1 MTTDTT
7 EKAFQNDIVDYLVG
21 TGYWKRNHLNYQRAT
36 CLDIE
41 IVLKFVQNTQP
52 RQWRKFKSFY
62 GEAAEKKFFYRLIN
76 ELNKKG
82 TIYVL
87 RNGFK
92 DVGCNFQLFYP
103 QPNNNMNPDLF
114 EKYQNNVFSVMDE
127 VEYEQKENSKRLDL
141 VIFINGIPVISIE
154 LKDTFSQGVEKA
166 RDQYKNDRDPKE
178 KIFQYCLV
186 HFAVSDEKI
195 LMSTKLKGNN
205 TEFLPF
211 NKDIDNPVVPDDYKT
226 SYLYREILKTDNLAK
241 LISHFIYMEK
251 EERSEETKP
260 IFPRYHQWDCV
271 NKLLQD
277 ALPGNNYLIEHSA
290 GSGKSKTIAWL
301 AHGLIKKFDRLDHR
315 IYDMVIVVSDRKVI
329 DKQLQEQVQAI
340 EKKKGVVDNI
350 DKRSSQLRE
359 AMKTGSNIVVSTIQ
373 KFPYILE
380 KVKELPERRYA
391 VIIDEAHSSQSGTLS
406 RKMRQIL
413 TSQSLDEA
421 EKIEAEDMDEA
432 DEELL
437 NEMQSYKNL
446 GNLSFFAFTATP
458 KGKTLEMFGTKNE
471 HGEFY
476 PFHCYSMKQ
485 AIKEGFILDVLQ
497 NYLTYKTYFKLVKQV
512 QDDPMFKENKAK
524 RLLRNFVEKQPAVIS
539 KKTQI
544 MLDHFVASTYH
555 KVGEKAKA
563 MVIARSRLHAVLY
576 KKEFDKIILAEGYP
590 FKTLVAYTGII
601 NHQGKEITEN
611 SMNNLPRSKS
621 IKSAFEE
628 DIYRILIVANKF
640 QTGFDQPLLHT
651 IYVDKQ
657 LNGITAVQSLS
668 RANRIYPPHK
678 TDTLILDFV
687 NEPEVIQKSFQ
698 PYYETSFLS
707 EGTDPHKLY
716 DLEDKLM
723 DYKII
728 DWSDVEEFYKNFKKS
743 APQAKLHNIF
753 YPIIKEF
760 NKKNQEDKV
769 NFKKTLKR
777 YQNIYAFLSQLIPF
791 VDINLEKL
799 FIFNKFLYKKLPTIN
814 DPLPFQVLQDV
825 ELDSYKIVK
834 KGYKKFSM
842 TEEEGEVSGIAD
854 DIGKYLEEEEAKL
867 SKIIKDLNEAFG
879 TEFTDDDRV
888 FLQRTKDNL
897 LKNDDLIKKI
907 KNNTKQNVKMI
918 FGKYFEKEMHDL
930 LNSNQNLYKRIVDNE
945 QLRDKVRTAL
955 FELIYSDYGK
965 NNKE

>member
-1 MTTDTT
+1 MTTDTS
-7 EKAFQNDIVDYLVG
+7 EKAFQNDIICSLVQN
-21 TGYWKRNHLNYQRAT
+21 GYYKSNSTHYNRALS
-36 CLDIE
+36 LDPALT
-41 IVLKFVQNTQP
+41 LKFIQNTQP
-52 RQWRKFKSFY
+52 KQWNRYKSFY
-62 GEAAEKKFFYRLIN
+62 GEEVEKKFFFRLNN

-82 TIYVL
+82 TIYIL

-103 QPNNNMNPDLF
+103 QPNNNLNPDLF
-114 EKYQNNVFSVMDE
+114 EKYENNIFAVIDE
-127 VEYEQKENSKRLDL
+127 LEYEQCENSKRVDL
-141 VIFINGIPVISIE
+141 VIFINGIPVITIE
-154 LKDTFSQGVEKA
+154 LKDTFSQGVEIA
-166 RDQYKNDRDPKE
+166 RDQYKYDRDPRE

-195 LMSTKLKGNN
+195 MMSTKLRGGD

-226 SYLYREILKTDNLAK
+226 SYLYREILKIENLAK

-251 EERSEETKP
+251 DERSGETKP

-277 ALPGNNYLIEHSA
+277 ALPGRNYLIEHSA

-301 AHGLIKKFDRLDHR
+301 AHGLIKKFDKLDQR

-340 EKKKGVVDNI
+340 ERRKGVVDNI

-359 AMKTGSNIVVSTIQ
+359 AMKTGSNIIVSTIQ

-380 KVKELPERRYA
+380 EVKELPNRKYA

-413 TSQSLDEA
+413 TNQSLDEA
-421 EKIEAEDMDEA
+421 ERIEEEEMEEA

-437 NEMQSYKNL
+437 NEIRAYQNL
-446 GNLSFFAFTATP
+446 NNLSFFAFTATP

-471 HGEFY
+471 QGEFY

-485 AIKEGFILDVLQ
+485 AIQEGFILDVLQ
-497 NYLTYKTYFKLVKQV
+497 NYLTYKTYFKLVKQI
-512 QDDPMFKENKAK
+512 QDDPEFKENKAK
-524 RLLRNFVEKQPAVIS
+524 RLLRNFVEKQPAAIS

-544 MLDHFVASTYH
+544 MLDHFIASTYN
-555 KVGEKAKA
+555 KIRGKAKA

-576 KKEFDKIILAEGYP
+576 KKEFDKMILAEGYP

-601 NHQGKEITEN
+601 KHHEKEITEN

-621 IKSAFEE
+621 IRSAFDEGM
-628 DIYRILIVANKF
+628 YRILIVANKF

-668 RANRIYPPHK
+668 RANRICPPHK
-678 TDTLILDFV
+678 IDTLILDFV
-687 NEPEVIQKSFQ
+687 NDPEVIQISFQ

-716 DLEDKLM
+716 DLEAKLM
-723 DYKII
+723 DFKII
-728 DWSDVEEFYKNFKKS
+728 DWNDVETFYKNYKKNV
-743 APQAKLHNIF
+743 PQAKLHNIF
-753 YPIIKEF
+753 NPIIIEF

-791 VDINLEKL
+791 ADINLEKL

-834 KGYKKFSM
+834 KGYKKISL
-842 TEEEGEVSGIAD
+842 TEEEGKVSGIAD
-854 DIGKYLEEEEAKL
+854 DIGKYLEEEEARL

-897 LKNDDLIKKI
+897 LRNEDLIKKI
-907 KNNTKQNVKMI
+907 KSNSKQNVKMV

-930 LNSNQNLYKRIVDNE
+930 LGRNQNLYKRIVDNE
-945 QLRDKVRTAL
+945 QLRDKVRAAL
-955 FELIYSDYGK
+955 FELIYSDYRK
-965 NNKE
+965 NNKK

>member
-7 EKAFQNDIVDYLVG
+7 EKAFQNDIINYLVE
-21 TGYWKRNHLNYQRAT
+21 TGYWKRNNSNYQKAT

-41 IVLKFVQNTQP
+41 IILRFVQNTQVKE
-52 RQWRKFKSFY
+52 WNKFRNFY
-62 GEAAEKKFFYRLIN
+62 GKEAEKKFFYRLIN

-82 TIYVL
+82 TIHIL

-92 DVGCNFQLFYP
+92 DTGCSFQLFYA
-103 QPNNNMNPDLF
+103 QPNNNMNPDLL
-114 EKYQNNVFSVMDE
+114 EKYQNNIFSVMDE
-127 VEYEQKENSKRLDL
+127 VRYEQKEKSKRLDL
-141 VIFINGIPVISIE
+141 VIFANGIPVISIE

-166 RDQYKNDRDPKE
+166 RDQYMNDRDPRE

-195 LMSTKLKGNN
+195 LMSTKLRGNN

-211 NKDIDNPVVPDDYKT
+211 NKGIDNPVVPDDYKT
-226 SYLYREILKTDNLAK
+226 SYLYREVLKTENLAK
-241 LISHFIYMEK
+241 LISHFIYIER
-251 EERSEETKP
+251 EERYGETRP

-277 ALPGNNYLIEHSA
+277 SLPGKNYLIEHSA

-301 AHGLIKKFDRLDHR
+301 AHGLIKKFDEFDQRV
-315 IYDMVIVVSDRKVI
+315 YDMVIVVSDRKVI

-340 EKKKGVVDNI
+340 ERKKGVVENI
-350 DKRSSQLRE
+350 DKKSSQLRE

-380 KVKELPERRYA
+380 EAKDLPERKYA

-406 RKMRQIL
+406 RKMRQVL
-413 TSQSLDEA
+413 TNQSLDEV
-421 EKIEAEDMDEA
+421 EKIEEEDMDEA

-437 NEMQSYKNL
+437 NEIQSYKYM

-471 HGEFY
+471 YGEFY
-476 PFHCYSMKQ
+476 PFHCYTMKQ

-497 NYLTYKTYFKLVKQV
+497 NYLTYKTYFNLVKQV
-512 QDDPMFKENKAK
+512 QNDPMFKEKKAK
-524 RLLRNFVEKQPAVIS
+524 RLLRNFVEKQPVVIS

-555 KVGEKAKA
+555 KIGQKAKA
-563 MVIARSRLHAVLY
+563 MVITRSRLHAVLY
-576 KKEFDKIILAEGYP
+576 KKEFDKMISSEGYP
-590 FKTLVAYTGII
+590 FKTLVAYTGVI

-611 SMNNLPRSKS
+611 SLNDIPRQKS

-628 DIYRILIVANKF
+628 DTYRILIVANKF

-657 LNGITAVQSLS
+657 LNGIAAVQSLS

-687 NEPEVIQKSFQ
+687 NEPEVVQKSFQ

-723 DYKII
+723 EYNII
-728 DWSDVEEFYKNFKKS
+728 DWDDVEEFYKNFKKDV
-743 APQAKLHNIF
+743 PQARLHNAF
-753 YPIIKEF
+753 DPIVKEF
-760 NKKNQEDKV
+760 KRKNLEDQV
-769 NFKKTLKR
+769 NFKKILKR
-777 YQNIYAFLSQLIPF
+777 YQSIYAFLSQLIPF
-791 VDINLEKL
+791 TDITLEKL

-814 DPLPFQVLQDV
+814 DPLPYQILQDV
-825 ELDSYKIVK
+825 ELDFYKTVN
-834 KGYKKFSM
+834 KGYKKI
-842 TEEEGEVSGIAD
+842 TLAGEDGEVTGITD
-854 DIGKYLEEEEAKL
+854 DIGKYIEEEEAKL
-867 SKIIKDLNEAFG
+867 SKIIKDLNDAFG
-879 TEFTDDDRV
+879 TDFNDDDRV
-888 FLQRTKDNL
+888 FLQRTKNNL
-897 LKNDDLIKKI
+897 LMNGDLIKKI

-930 LNSNQNLYKRIVDNE
+930 LSSDQNLYKRIIDNE
-945 QLRDKVRTAL
+945 QLRDKVRSSL
-955 FELIYSDYGK
+955 FELVYSDYKK